1 MSTNH
6 TIYWRENH
14 WKFPKVTS
22 LISNHQGEATLNLQ
36 REAVLKKLWNLPK
49 KMYLQA

>member
-14 WKFPKVTS
+14 GKFPKVTS
-22 LISNHQGEATLNLQ
+22 FISNHQGEATLNLQ
-36 REAVLKKLWNLPK
+36 REAVQKKLCNLPK
-49 KMYLQA
+49 KMYLRA